1 MASASSLIPELDDIV
16 KHGSAER
23 RADAIARISELFL
36 EGAARFETRHVALFD
51 DILTGLVPRTEIETR
66 MELAE
71 RLSRLDNAPPTLV
84 KQLAREDEIKIAG
97 PILSRSP
104 LIDEPTLVDIARA
117 KGQDHLAAISERP
130 TLSAPVTDVIVRR
143 GDRDVVRSVAAN
155 AGAQFS
161 EHGYSGLVSRA
172 TEDGTLALTVGQR
185 EDIPAA
191 SLKQLL
197 AKSVDAVRRRL
208 FETAKPQ
215 QKAAL
220 DKAMK
225 EISGGPRAQPAVFD
239 FGPAQRAVLAMRQ
252 AGELDEAALLAF
264 AREHKYEEAIAALAA
279 LSGVRLAT
287 VHQLVQGDRYDPVLI
302 LGKSA
307 GLQWATIRAL
317 VILRLGG
324 RMPAGPDVEEA
335 RLNYERLSPATAQ
348 RVLAFWRARDK
359 AGRPEPIAP

>member
-23 RADAIARISELFL
+23 RADAIARISELFMA
-36 EGAARFETRHVALFD
+36 GAARFETQHVALFD

-130 TLSAPVTDVIVRR
+130 SLSAPVTDVIVRR

-172 TEDGTLALTVGQR
+172 ADDGTLALTVGQR
-185 EDIPAA
+185 EDIPPA

-215 QKAAL
+215 QKAAIG
-220 DKAMK
+220 KAMS
-225 EISGGPRAQPAVFD
+225 EIDKPRAQPAVFD
-239 FGPAQRAVLAMRQ
+239 FAPAQRTVLALRQ
-252 AGELDEAALLAF
+252 AGELDEAALLTF
-264 AREHKYEEAIAALAA
+264 AREHRYEEAIAALAA

-307 GLQWATIRAL
+307 GLQWATMRAL

-359 AGRPEPIAP
+359 GGRPEPIAP

>member
-16 KHGSAER
+16 QHGSAER
-23 RADAIARISELFL
+23 RADAIARISALFL
-36 EGAARFETRHVALFD
+36 EGVARFEAQHVALFD
-51 DILTGLVPRTEIETR
+51 DILTGLVPRAEIETR

-104 LIDEPTLVDIARA
+104 LVDEPTLVDIARV

-130 TLSAPVTDVIVRR
+130 TLSTPVTDVIVRR

-161 EHGYSGLVSRA
+161 EHGYSSLVSRA
-172 TEDGTLALTVGQR
+172 VDDGTLALTVGQR

-197 AKSVDAVRRRL
+197 TKSVDAVRRRL

-215 QKAAL
+215 QKAAINT
-220 DKAMK
+220 AMM
-225 EISGGPRAQPAVFD
+225 EISSKLRRQPAVFD
-239 FGPAQRAVLAMRQ
+239 FAPAQRIVLDLRR
-252 AGELDEAALLAF
+252 AGGLDEAALLKF
-264 AREHKYEEAIAALAA
+264 AQEQKYEEAVAALAA

-324 RMPAGPDVEEA
+324 LMPAGPDVEEA

-348 RVLAFWRARDK
+348 RVLAFWRSRDK
-359 AGRPEPIAP
+359 GGRPEPIVP